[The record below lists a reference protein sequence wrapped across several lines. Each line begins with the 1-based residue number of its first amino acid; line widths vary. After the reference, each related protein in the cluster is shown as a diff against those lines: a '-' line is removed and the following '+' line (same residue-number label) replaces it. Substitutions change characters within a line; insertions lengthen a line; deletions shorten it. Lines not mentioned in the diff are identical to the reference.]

1 MSSTKSDTHSVCDI
15 SPSKCSPG
23 TRGSEAEDR
32 SRLGVALEEKGSQRG
47 WIEAV
52 LASILVGVFFTVAS
66 ESEHLNH
73 FIPVCN
79 RIRQREVPWSGF
91 KCSRDC
97 PKITPRAIQ

>member
-1 MSSTKSDTHSVCDI
+1 MCDI
-15 SPSKCSPG
+15 IPSKCS
-23 TRGSEAEDR
+23 RGVWESKTEGH
-32 SRLGVALEEKGSQRG
+32 SRLGVALEGKGSELG

-52 LASILVGVFFTVAS
+52 LASVLVGDFFTVAC

-79 RIRQREVPWSGF
+79 RIRHREVPCSGF